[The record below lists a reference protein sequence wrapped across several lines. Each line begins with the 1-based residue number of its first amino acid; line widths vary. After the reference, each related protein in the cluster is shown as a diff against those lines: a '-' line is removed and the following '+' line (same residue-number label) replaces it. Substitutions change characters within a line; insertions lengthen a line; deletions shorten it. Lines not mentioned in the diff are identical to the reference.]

1 MKIRI
6 HKFSPHQTAKVFA
19 IIAAVSSLL
28 FAIPIGLLTSL
39 IPGPVNANG
48 NPVNLRFPFGM
59 IGMIIMPIIYGV
71 STYLMTLFSMW
82 LYNVFFKKN
91 GGIELEFEEKNL

>member
-1 MKIRI
+1 
-6 HKFSPHQTAKVFA
+6 
-19 IIAAVSSLL
+19 
-28 FAIPIGLLTSL
+28 
-39 IPGPVNANG
+39 
-48 NPVNLRFPFGM
+48 M